1 MNDILL
7 VFAKVPRPGDVKTRL
22 TPFLTPREAARLYDA
37 FLRDAL
43 ALYARLEANTRLYL
57 APPLPDDGLGDVPDR
72 ISVHEQRG
80 EGLGPRMAHAF
91 EAAFRDGGDRVAVVG
106 TDHPTLPLSHL
117 RQGFEALD
125 GEPAVCIGPSEDG
138 GFYLLGMSAFYPQ
151 LFADMTYSHGDVF
164 TDTLARIG
172 ATDAELT
179 VLPQWY
185 DVDTPEALARMIA
198 DLRETDVDAPRTRRA
213 VERLALD
220 DLVDSENR

>member
-7 VFAKVPRPGDVKTRL
+7 VFAKVPRPGEVKTRL
-22 TPFLTPREAARLYDA
+22 IPFLTPREAARLYDA
-37 FLRDAL
+37 FLQDAL
-43 ALYARLEANTRLYL
+43 ALYARLEADVRLYL

-91 EAAFRDGGDRVAVVG
+91 EAAFQDGGDRVAVVG
-106 TDHPTLPLSHL
+106 TDHPTLPLSYL
-117 RQGFEALD
+117 RQGFKVMDTER
-125 GEPAVCIGPSEDG
+125 AVCIGPSDDG

-151 LFADMTYSHGDVF
+151 LFANMTYSHGDVF

-172 ATDAELT
+172 ATDAQLT

-185 DVDTPEALARMIA
+185 DVDTPEALERMLEDLEDSTIQAPSTRAVVA
-198 DLRETDVDAPRTRRA
+198 DLDLRDRR
-213 VERLALD
+213 
-220 DLVDSENR
+220 